1 MVGAPLAVLGAEQ
14 VGIEQVAV
22 WLLFQGLHT
31 QLLLALV
38 ALAEAITQVQAVTT
52 RLWLVLLPFQP

>member
-1 MVGAPLAVLGAEQ
+1 MVGVPLAALGVEQ

-38 ALAEAITQVQAVTT
+38 VLAEAITQVQAVTP
-52 RLWLVLLPFQP
+52 RLWQVRLPFQP